1 MPGIAA
7 GHAPTVFAARTSAAA
22 SPTGRTG
29 QGPGKPGE
37 IATRCAGNRDGQ
49 GPGRPGEIATRCA
62 GNRDGQ
68 GPGRPGEIA
77 TRCAGNRDGQ
87 GPDRPGAGQATRKR
101 WPYYRRCLSWGL

>member
-22 SPTGRTG
+22 SPTGRT
-29 QGPGKPGE
+29 
-37 IATRCAGNRDGQ
+37 
-49 GPGRPGEIATRCA
+49 
-62 GNRDGQ
+62 GQ

>member
-22 SPTGRTG
+22 SPTGRT
-29 QGPGKPGE
+29 
-37 IATRCAGNRDGQ
+37 GQ